1 MTPTLWLGVATVVTL
16 ICGVWLTRHL
26 QRRSVPRILA
36 FIVLVLFFRFVL
48 SAFHPLT
55 FPALIG
61 PFSINALYSILVTG
75 LGLLLIDKRLLLLK
89 FLLPH
94 YGLIAVILLS
104 ALLNG
109 TLILSIVP
117 LLKWRFSIVTALA
130 LVGTPMRVA
139 RGLMLASLLRAL
151 SAPLVRPVLATVL
164 AYSTRSASD
173 GPISYVGG
181 YHH

>member
-75 LGLLLIDKRLLLLK
+75 LGLLLIDKRLFLLK
-89 FLLPH
+89 FLLPV

-109 TLILSIVP
+109 TLILSIET
-117 LLKWRFSIVTALA
+117 LLKWLFFIVIGLA
-130 LVGTPMRVA
+130 LFDA
-139 RGLMLASLLRAL
+139 RMGAERAQHL
-151 SAPLVRPVLATVL
+151 DSLVRASAVPPVLQVPAIF
-164 AYSTRSASD
+164 AASTEGSES
-173 GPISYVGG
+173 VGSSS
-181 YHH
+181 